1 MSLIIY
7 PIRLKNSIIN
17 KTINLQKEPKQPK
30 VLCTLYCDASKYGVV
45 DFPQYASASAR
56 DSYLEL
62 YFPHS
67 SPVGYGVQVPLVA
80 PFAHQHTCIHDEN
93 DVGVMIEKT

>member
-1 MSLIIY
+1 
-7 PIRLKNSIIN
+7 
-17 KTINLQKEPKQPK
+17 
-30 VLCTLYCDASKYGVV
+30 VLCILYCDASKHGGV
-45 DFPQYASASAR
+45 DFPQYASASAH

-67 SPVGYGVQVPLVA
+67 SPVGYGVQVPLGA

-93 DVGVMIEKT
+93 DMGVMIEKT